1 MAAINFVAIAGLI
14 AMLLCY
20 KPVCSFIR
28 GKEAAYGGKNG
39 SGKKESAVSYGA
51 ADAKT
56 GFMIFIFLFAVALL
70 IRLIAAA
77 IYKGNE
83 TDMNCFLLWSQS
95 VFTDGLK
102 KFYLSDSFH
111 DYPPGYMYILYVVG
125 AIRALFSWA
134 WDSTAS
140 IVLTKMPAII
150 ADMVTGWLIYKIAC
164 KRMRETGA
172 ALVSALYLLCPMII
186 LDSAV
191 WGQTDSVFTVF
202 MLLMCYLISE
212 KKLILSYFVFAI
224 GILIK
229 PQSLFFTPV
238 LICGIIDQVFL
249 EDFNWKK
256 FFKNLGLGVAAIL
269 MIGVLMIPF
278 GFSEALK
285 QYTGTLGSYE
295 YASINAYNFWNM
307 LGLNW
312 SSQYDKLLGIQY
324 SHNTYGHSCTY
335 HKLQMQKKFRKI
347 LLYRWICRNGCVRI
361 CGPYARE
368 VSFPCHGNV
377 YRSFC
382 GKAQKRDLYTLFA
395 YMCSGILQCGICIV
409 YI

>member
-1 MAAINFVAIAGLI
+1 M
-14 AMLLCY
+14 
-20 KPVCSFIR
+20 
-28 GKEAAYGGKNG
+28 
-39 SGKKESAVSYGA
+39 SYGA

-102 KFYLSDSFH
+102 KFYLSVHSMIIHLDICIYF
-111 DYPPGYMYILYVVG
+111 MLIG

-295 YASINAYNFWNM
+295 YASINAYNF
-307 LGLNW
+307 
-312 SSQYDKLLGIQY
+312 
-324 SHNTYGHSCTY
+324 
-335 HKLQMQKKFRKI
+335 
-347 LLYRWICRNGCVRI
+347 
-361 CGPYARE
+361 
-368 VSFPCHGNV
+368 
-377 YRSFC
+377 
-382 GKAQKRDLYTLFA
+382 
-395 YMCSGILQCGICIV
+395 GICWDLTGQASMTSCLVSSIRHGEL
-409 YI
+409 

>member
-150 ADMVTGWLIYKIAC
+150 ADMVTGWLIYKRDRC
-164 KRMRETGA
+164 
-172 ALVSALYLLCPMII
+172 SSC
-186 LDSAV
+186 
-191 WGQTDSVFTVF
+191 
-202 MLLMCYLISE
+202 
-212 KKLILSYFVFAI
+212 
-224 GILIK
+224 
-229 PQSLFFTPV
+229 
-238 LICGIIDQVFL
+238 IC
-249 EDFNWKK
+249 
-256 FFKNLGLGVAAIL
+256 
-269 MIGVLMIPF
+269 
-278 GFSEALK
+278 
-285 QYTGTLGSYE
+285 T
-295 YASINAYNFWNM
+295 
-307 LGLNW
+307 
-312 SSQYDKLLGIQY
+312 
-324 SHNTYGHSCTY
+324 
-335 HKLQMQKKFRKI
+335 
-347 LLYRWICRNGCVRI
+347 
-361 CGPYARE
+361 
-368 VSFPCHGNV
+368 VSFV
-377 YRSFC
+377 SYDYSR
-382 GKAQKRDLYTLFA
+382 
-395 YMCSGILQCGICIV
+395 QCGMGTD
-409 YI
+409 

>member
-28 GKEAAYGGKNG
+28 GKEAACGGKNG

-172 ALVSALYLLCPMII
+172 ALVSALYLLCPMVI

-212 KKLILSYFVFAI
+212 KKLIPSYFVFAI

-324 SHNTYGHSCTY
+324 ND
-335 HKLQMQKKFRKI
+335 M
-347 LLYRWICRNGCVRI
+347 
-361 CGPYARE
+361 
-368 VSFPCHGNV
+368 GN
-377 YRSFC
+377 
-382 GKAQKRDLYTLFA
+382 
-395 YMCSGILQCGICIV
+395 YMP
-409 YI
+409 

>member
-212 KKLILSYFVFAI
+212 KKLIPSYFVFAI

-256 FFKNLGLGVAAIL
+256 FFKNGIINRKAVRSYGDEMVDQYQVLCKSQDVSIDSLSGGNIQKVVVAREWNNKPKL
-269 MIGVLMIPF
+269 MIAEQPTRGIDIGAKAEIQQVVLDLASQGMGVVFIS
-278 GFSEALK
+278 SELEEVVRLSDDIEVLK
-285 QYTGTLGSYE
+285 DRHKIAEIENDDTVSQATIVETIANTNVNTGKE
-295 YASINAYNFWNM
+295 A
-307 LGLNW
+307 
-312 SSQYDKLLGIQY
+312 
-324 SHNTYGHSCTY
+324 
-335 HKLQMQKKFRKI
+335 
-347 LLYRWICRNGCVRI
+347 
-361 CGPYARE
+361 
-368 VSFPCHGNV
+368 
-377 YRSFC
+377 
-382 GKAQKRDLYTLFA
+382 
-395 YMCSGILQCGICIV
+395 
-409 YI
+409 